1 MINSIINELNG
12 KNVCILGFGTEG
24 KSTYHFIRRY
34 SDMKLTIRDKKD
46 VIEANSYLSDDN
58 NIEVICGEDY
68 LKGLE
73 EYDLVIKGPGVITKD
88 IDVSNIHFT
97 SQLELLLKYDRKN
110 VIGITT
116 TKGKSTTSTLTYE
129 VIKSCNEDTLL
140 LGNIGTAIFDEIE
153 SIKDDTLL
161 VVEMSALQLEFV
173 EHSPHIAAILNLYE
187 DHLDHAGTIEH
198 YHQDKLNIFKYQTKD
213 DYLLYSKDIEP
224 LNSYIDEKYKA
235 NKYGISLIRNEEKNI
250 TSVIGEYATLNGE
263 KLYNVNDKRLLIGD
277 HNLRNIMFVLTIA
290 KILNLDI
297 AKVVKTINRVCW

>member
-110 VIGITT
+110 V
-116 TKGKSTTSTLTYE
+116 
-129 VIKSCNEDTLL
+129 
-140 LGNIGTAIFDEIE
+140 
-153 SIKDDTLL
+153 
-161 VVEMSALQLEFV
+161 
-173 EHSPHIAAILNLYE
+173 
-187 DHLDHAGTIEH
+187 
-198 YHQDKLNIFKYQTKD
+198 
-213 DYLLYSKDIEP
+213 
-224 LNSYIDEKYKA
+224 
-235 NKYGISLIRNEEKNI
+235 
-250 TSVIGEYATLNGE
+250 
-263 KLYNVNDKRLLIGD
+263 
-277 HNLRNIMFVLTIA
+277 
-290 KILNLDI
+290 
-297 AKVVKTINRVCW
+297 W